1 MMTKSEIMGM
11 IATEVAE
18 ANNPKPTL
26 PPIDPFETWPRTP
39 DGRLICSPEHP
50 FPIGCG
56 EAYGPRWAHT
66 NCGEVGEQEDGY
78 PSGDTVTM
86 KCADCGYH
94 WTAELPQ

>member
-1 MMTKSEIMGM
+1 MMTQNEMLDV
-11 IATEVAE
+11 IATEAIE
-18 ANNPKPTL
+18 AGA
-26 PPIDPFETWPRTP
+26 PPVMVPEEPFAQWPRTP

-56 EAYGPRWAHT
+56 PAYNLRWAHT
-66 NCGEVGEQEDGY
+66 NCGEVGKLEDGW

-86 KCADCGYH
+86 KCRDCGFH